1 MLIFFEK
8 QMILTLAVLT
18 KLLFLAILIFK
29 SRGLTETIWDITTL
43 IEIDFEQYR
52 TGSSRLLYS
61 KQLI

>member
-1 MLIFFEK
+1 MLIFLKK
-8 QMILTLAVLT
+8 QMILILEVLT

-29 SRGLTETIWDITTL
+29 SRGLAETIWDITTL

-61 KQLI
+61 KQHI